1 MPIPLAATPNP
12 NQAKPPRK
20 RLRLL
25 SAQACPEPAADHSS
39 TAAATEQQK
48 PERVA
53 GGGAH
58 LHPPGPGDGI
68 SRRGFRGGQR
78 ARWLEASRARRREE
92 VGRGLVGGSP
102 PVRRPGVVGICAVSA
117 SGRKR
122 TTLRGACFYFR
133 RRVRCKTNRQ
143 VGYGRYGLPAA
154 AARWNATGTT
164 TPLVVVL
171 AGSQLCCV
179 DCG

>member
-25 SAQACPEPAADHSS
+25 SAQACPEPAADHVEYSRRHGAAEAREGRRRRRSPPSS
-39 TAAATEQQK
+39 RPGGRDLAAGIPRRAASQ
-48 PERVA
+48 VA
-53 GGGAH
+53 GSE
-58 LHPPGPGDGI
+58 P
-68 SRRGFRGGQR
+68 STSSRGGGSW
-78 ARWLEASRARRREE
+78 A
-92 VGRGLVGGSP
+92 RGLVGGSP

-133 RRVRCKTNRQ
+133 LR
-143 VGYGRYGLPAA
+143 GA
-154 AARWNATGTT
+154 
-164 TPLVVVL
+164 
-171 AGSQLCCV
+171 
-179 DCG
+179 